1 MKTYPDVEF
10 LDGLFDLLIQAPR
23 TQIDEDIVADIKKF
37 MTETHSVEEKY
48 DFIQNISNEPLN
60 MFTERMGVGRITPF
74 IKLACDL
81 DKAFGN
87 K

>member
-1 MKTYPDVEF
+1 MKNYPEEKF
-10 LDGLFDLLIQAPR
+10 LDDLMSMLTEAPR

-37 MTETHSVEEKY
+37 MAETHSIEEKY

-60 MFTERMGVGRITPF
+60 MISERIGVGRITPF
-74 IKLACDL
+74 VKLACNL

-87 K
+87 E